1 MSTTHFTDS
10 ELLRRYREGD
20 EKAFELLIKKHKAKV
35 FTTILMIVKDTYEAE
50 DILQETFIK
59 AIRTVKSGKYT
70 EEGKFLPWVSRIAHN
85 MAIDHFRKKKR
96 YPTSMIDED
105 HNNILN
111 DISFSESSFEEDKI
125 KEENREKV
133 RKLID
138 HLPDAQKE
146 VLMMRHYTG
155 MSFQEIADATGVSIN
170 TALGRMR
177 YALIN
182 MRKQMKKSE
191 AGLEKICMS

>member
-1 MSTTHFTDS
+1 MTATQYTDS
-10 ELLRRYREGD
+10 ELLKRYREGD
-20 EKAFELLIKKHKAKV
+20 EQAFELLVKKHKNKV
-35 FTTILMIVKDTYEAE
+35 FTTIMVIVKDTYEAE

-59 AIRTVKSGKYT
+59 AIKTLKSGKYT

-85 MAIDHFRKKKR
+85 MAIDYFRKKKR
-96 YPTSMIDED
+96 YPISMIDED
-105 HNNILN
+105 NNNILN
-111 DISFSESSFEEDKI
+111 DITFSESSCEEEKI
-125 KEENREKV
+125 KSENHEKV
-133 RKLID
+133 RKLIE
-138 HLPDAQKE
+138 HLPEAQKE

-182 MRKQMKKSE
+182 MRKEMKKSE